1 MKKRN
6 NEIYREKE
14 EQKDRKIKL
23 DAMKEYLD
31 EK

>member
-6 NEIYREKE
+6 IEIYREKE